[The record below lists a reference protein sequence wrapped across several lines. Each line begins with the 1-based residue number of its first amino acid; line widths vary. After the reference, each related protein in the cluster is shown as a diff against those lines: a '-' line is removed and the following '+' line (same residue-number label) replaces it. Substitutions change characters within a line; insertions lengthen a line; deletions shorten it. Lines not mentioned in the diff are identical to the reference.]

1 MRDTEFNLPSKIHW
15 EKPRHVGDCYI
26 YCTKENTRT
35 GEVFTKIIALL
46 TLTNQLY
53 MVGKLNL

>member
-35 GEVFTKIIALL
+35 GEVFTKNYHSLL
-46 TLTNQLY
+46 LQTNFIWLA
-53 MVGKLNL
+53 N